1 MVWNCRSFWNEF
13 NVFELPAL
21 RRVVLVVALLVVV
34 TWCWDLAPRHGM
46 GHRSLRICDVFSGI
60 WGPAT
65 VWLSSV
71 LKLKFRWVVNLLNL
85 SLLLSGGCLFFVV
98 YLPNFHH
105 SILLSIVKVN
115 DLLYEQLYRFKW
127 VIITSVHF
135 FIFIFLMYWIMQGP
149 WLFQGSRPRAV
160 KKLKKKNFYSNF

>member
-1 MVWNCRSFWNEF
+1 MSSMCLNC
-13 NVFELPAL
+13 
-21 RRVVLVVALLVVV
+21 LLSEEWYQLQYYQQLSRGVEIQ
-34 TWCWDLAPRHGM
+34 HGM

-65 VWLSSV
+65 VLLSSV
-71 LKLKFRWVVNLLNL
+71 LNLKFRWVVNLLNL
-85 SLLLSGGCLFFVV
+85 SLLLSGGCLFFCFV

-135 FIFIFLMYWIMQGP
+135 FFFFLMYWIMQGP
-149 WLFQGSRPRAV
+149 
-160 KKLKKKNFYSNF
+160 